1 MTKRL
6 RNLSDLSNIN
16 RPRYNPSSFGI
27 GIVHLGVGS
36 FHKAHQAYY
45 TDKVLE
51 KFGGDWRIIGVS
63 LRSKKAQNEL
73 RPQNGLYTLLIKGKT
88 GTTSKLIGSISDVLS
103 VSTDSGPAIKAMV
116 STNIK
121 IVSLTVTE
129 KAYGL
134 DLLNLGCNSNHT
146 EVCLSKQE
154 HRSLTEQITE
164 NDTTRE
170 IYVYNV
176 RIVVVTDTY

>member
-51 KFGGDWRIIGVS
+51 
-63 LRSKKAQNEL
+63 
-73 RPQNGLYTLLIKGKT
+73 
-88 GTTSKLIGSISDVLS
+88 
-103 VSTDSGPAIKAMV
+103 
-116 STNIK
+116 
-121 IVSLTVTE
+121 
-129 KAYGL
+129 
-134 DLLNLGCNSNHT
+134 
-146 EVCLSKQE
+146 
-154 HRSLTEQITE
+154 
-164 NDTTRE
+164 
-170 IYVYNV
+170 
-176 RIVVVTDTY
+176 

>member
-51 KFGGDWRIIGVS
+51 KSGGDLERIQF
-63 LRSKKAQNEL
+63 K
-73 RPQNGLYTLLIKGKT
+73 
-88 GTTSKLIGSISDVLS
+88 VL
-103 VSTDSGPAIKAMV
+103 
-116 STNIK
+116 
-121 IVSLTVTE
+121 
-129 KAYGL
+129 
-134 DLLNLGCNSNHT
+134 
-146 EVCLSKQE
+146 
-154 HRSLTEQITE
+154 
-164 NDTTRE
+164 
-170 IYVYNV
+170 
-176 RIVVVTDTY
+176 

>member
-51 KFGGDWRIIGVS
+51 KSGGDWRIIGVS
-63 LRSKKAQNEL
+63 LRSKS
-73 RPQNGLYTLLIKGKT
+73 
-88 GTTSKLIGSISDVLS
+88 SKR
-103 VSTDSGPAIKAMV
+103 IKA
-116 STNIK
+116 
-121 IVSLTVTE
+121 
-129 KAYGL
+129 
-134 DLLNLGCNSNHT
+134 
-146 EVCLSKQE
+146 SK
-154 HRSLTEQITE
+154 RT
-164 NDTTRE
+164 
-170 IYVYNV
+170 IYTFNQ
-176 RIVVVTDTY
+176 RKNGDNF